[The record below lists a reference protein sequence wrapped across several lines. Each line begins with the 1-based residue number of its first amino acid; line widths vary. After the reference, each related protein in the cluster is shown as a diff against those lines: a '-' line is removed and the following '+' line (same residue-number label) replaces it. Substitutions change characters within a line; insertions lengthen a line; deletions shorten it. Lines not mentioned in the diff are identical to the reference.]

1 MIRNVCK
8 EDLPK
13 VNELI
18 GKTVKEDDVDF
29 KLSMLDEVEGEI
41 VSVFLV
47 GVYRIP
53 QELKGFDT
61 ECFYHEILGIYTK
74 ESNDEILI
82 KLINKSMETT
92 RKLIL
97 YWVSWS
103 DEYAEVL
110 KPVFVEKEYRGMR
123 FLYYITLTK
132 IISENEG
139 KLNKNFKQHTE

>member
-8 EDLPK
+8 EDLGVLGK
-13 VNELI
+13 LL
-18 GKTVKEDDVDF
+18 GKTFKEEDVDF
-29 KLSMLDEVEGEI
+29 ELSMLDEVDGEI
-41 VSVFLV
+41 FSVFLV

-74 ESNDEILI
+74 ESNDETLI
-82 KLINKSMETT
+82 KLINKSTETT

-103 DEYAEVL
+103 DEYAKVL
-110 KPVFVEKEYRGMR
+110 KPAFVEKEYRGMR

-132 IISENEG
+132 IIGNDIPVG
-139 KLNKNFKQHTE
+139 HL